1 MSTLTEIVWTEQSLF
16 GIRRRR
22 RVYTSGLTVSV
33 PSSQPRNTVER
44 RECRS
49 VYRWSRTRTRIG
61 ITSWF
66 TVAHVRL
73 KSLKYVNKKEA
84 KIVSGVPLSLS
95 YLILLCKVLQT
106 FTCFA
111 LEFLVFCCAFKGCL
125 DLLLS
130 FKFFVLLCKI
140 LQTFLCC
147 FQPKGADRK
156 HKTDREKMDKRTE
169 AEKVNCFV
177 TKPKLIDI
185 IKWYVNIIGS
195 DFFYSLDQ

>member
-95 YLILLCKVLQT
+95 YLIVLCKV
-106 FTCFA
+106 
-111 LEFLVFCCAFKGCL
+111 
-125 DLLLS
+125 
-130 FKFFVLLCKI
+130 VLLCFQR
-140 LQTFLCC
+140 LSWFAFEFQVFC
-147 FQPKGADRK
+147 FIVQNSSNLF
-156 HKTDREKMDKRTE
+156 MLFS
-169 AEKVNCFV
+169 AERS
-177 TKPKLIDI
+177 
-185 IKWYVNIIGS
+185 W
-195 DFFYSLDQ
+195 

>member
-95 YLILLCKVLQT
+95 YLIVLCKVLQT

-111 LEFLVFCCAFKGCL
+111 LEFQ
-125 DLLLS
+125 
-130 FKFFVLLCKI
+130 FFGLLCKI